1 MLFGFQTKRVNV
13 NTSLG
18 YVAVVLVRLD
28 KIEVSA
34 HALRETVVTIELELG
49 REDRVET
56 TVLADPCYGVST
68 GETGGAWVG
77 RGALVGRRTVYDKG
91 DITAIWV
98 RWVTAVWGGIFGIS
112 VIEPLLSAGGRVKEN
127 GILLDNPDK
136 FLTWVIEVELDL
148 VADAR
153 DRFVTSELNLLNEV
167 LVRDLGETSA
177 LIGVKVDV
185 VNEERSG
192 GEGKTGRAGG
202 SESTIRGGTEFDV
215 NLDLVVLKSNKR
227 EGKSGVAAEPEFKRD
242 VKIHFWDDR
251 SGGVTG
257 GELGKSGYVTD
268 HVGVTNLLSGF
279 LRKLVPDV

>member
-1 MLFGFQTKRVNV
+1 MV
-13 NTSLG
+13 
-18 YVAVVLVRLD
+18 
-28 KIEVSA
+28 
-34 HALRETVVTIELELG
+34 
-49 REDRVET
+49 
-56 TVLADPCYGVST
+56 
-68 GETGGAWVG
+68 
-77 RGALVGRRTVYDKG
+77 
-91 DITAIWV
+91 
-98 RWVTAVWGGIFGIS
+98 
-112 VIEPLLSAGGRVKEN
+112 
-127 GILLDNPDK
+127 
-136 FLTWVIEVELDL
+136 EVELDL

-192 GEGKTGRAGG
+192 GERKAGG
-202 SESTIRGGTEFDV
+202 LTRATVRSGTELDV
-215 NLDLVVLKSNKR
+215 NLDLVVLKSNKG

-242 VKIHFWDDR
+242 VKVHFWDDGTR
-251 SGGVTG
+251 GGSTS

>member
-1 MLFGFQTKRVNV
+1 MLFWFQPKRVNV

-18 YVAVVLVRLD
+18 DVGVVLVRLD

-56 TVLADPCYGVST
+56 GVLVDPLYGVSLGYT
-68 GETGGAWVG
+68 SRAWVVT
-77 RGALVGRRTVYDKG
+77 VGLGLSGLDGKD

-98 RWVTAVWGGIFGIS
+98 RWVTAEWTGIYGIS
-112 VIEPLLSAGGRVKEN
+112 VIEPLLSASGSVKEN

-136 FLTWVIEVELDL
+136 FLTWVVEVELDL

-167 LVRDLGETSA
+167 LVRDLGKTSA

-192 GEGKTGRAGG
+192 GERKAGR
-202 SESTIRGGTEFDV
+202 STLSNNPKRHGT
-215 NLDLVVLKSNKR
+215 R
-227 EGKSGVAAEPEFKRD
+227 C
-242 VKIHFWDDR
+242 
-251 SGGVTG
+251 
-257 GELGKSGYVTD
+257 
-268 HVGVTNLLSGF
+268 
-279 LRKLVPDV
+279 

>member
-1 MLFGFQTKRVNV
+1 MLLWFQPKRVNV

-56 TVLADPCYGVST
+56 TVLADPLYGVST

-77 RGALVGRRTVYDKG
+77 RGVLVRAAWCDKD
-91 DITAIWV
+91 DISAIWV
-98 RWVTAVWGGIFGIS
+98 RWVTAEWGEIFGIS
-112 VIEPLLSAGGRVKEN
+112 VIEPLLSADGRVKEN

-202 SESTIRGGTEFDV
+202 SEATIRGGTEFDV

-227 EGKSGVAAEPEFKRD
+227 EGKSGVAAEPELKRD

-251 SGGVTG
+251 SGRVTG

>member
-1 MLFGFQTKRVNV
+1 M
-13 NTSLG
+13 
-18 YVAVVLVRLD
+18 D

-56 TVLADPCYGVST
+56 TVLADPLYGVST
-68 GETGGAWVG
+68 GETGGAWVARGVLG
-77 RGALVGRRTVYDKG
+77 RAAWCDKD
-91 DITAIWV
+91 DISAIWV
-98 RWVTAVWGGIFGIS
+98 RWVTAEWGGIFGIS

-177 LIGVKVDV
+177 
-185 VNEERSG
+185 
-192 GEGKTGRAGG
+192 RA
-202 SESTIRGGTEFDV
+202 
-215 NLDLVVLKSNKR
+215 
-227 EGKSGVAAEPEFKRD
+227 
-242 VKIHFWDDR
+242 
-251 SGGVTG
+251 
-257 GELGKSGYVTD
+257 
-268 HVGVTNLLSGF
+268 
-279 LRKLVPDV
+279 